1 MSKKAALFFCAL
13 MLFLWIG
20 SVPFLFAQKQV
31 DGALEGLKDIRIR
44 IRLSMDSGSKGLELT
59 PDLLER
65 DTEELLRDAG
75 LKVVSQDEFQRL
87 LPSRGYPVGTL
98 DLDSRIFK
106 PGEAGFYVFYLN
118 IKARQPAFLSRKPV
132 IKFLVPTW
140 ETTNIGAIDTPS
152 AVREM
157 VKEGVKSFIRDF
169 KGENP

>member
-1 MSKKAALFFCAL
+1 MSKKAAVFFSVF
-13 MLFLWIG
+13 MLFAWIG
-20 SVPFLFAQKQV
+20 PVPCLFAQKQV

-44 IRLSMDSGSKGLELT
+44 IRLNLDSASKGSGLT
-59 PDLLER
+59 PDLLEL
-65 DTEELLRDAG
+65 DAEELLRDAG

-118 IKARQPAFLSRKPV
+118 VKVRQPAFLSRKPV

-140 ETTNIGAIDTPS
+140 ETTDIGTIDTPTALRETAKE
-152 AVREM
+152 AVRA
-157 VKEGVKSFIRDF
+157 FIRDF
-169 KGENP
+169 KDENH